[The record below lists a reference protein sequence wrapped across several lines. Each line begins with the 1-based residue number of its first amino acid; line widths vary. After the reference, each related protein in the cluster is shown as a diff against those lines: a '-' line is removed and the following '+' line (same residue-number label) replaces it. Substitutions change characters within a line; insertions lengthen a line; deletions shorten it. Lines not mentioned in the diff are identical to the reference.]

1 MLSLMEKQLQNK
13 NIPYGY
19 ALCFNKACQLRETC
33 MHYQAYLFQ
42 PKDQLSGHT
51 ILPSA
56 WQNGPCKRYCEVKL
70 IKKAWGF
77 NNIYMN
83 VPYYLKA
90 EARQKVKKYFSSG
103 NGPYYRYH
111 HGENKLLPRQ
121 QEDIM
126 QILAKYGST
135 DGLKFDHYE
144 MDYDFS

>member
-1 MLSLMEKQLQNK
+1 MEKYLQET
-13 NIPYGY
+13 NIPSGY
-19 ALCFNKACQLRETC
+19 ALCFNETCQLREKC
-33 MHYQAYLFQ
+33 LHYQAYLLQ
-42 PKDQLSGHT
+42 PKERLSGPA

-56 WQNGPCKRYCEVKL
+56 WKSGECQRYSEEKL

-77 NNIYMN
+77 CNIYKN

-90 EARQKVKKYFSSG
+90 EAHRKVKNYFSSG

-111 HGENKLLPRQ
+111 HGENKLSPQQ

-126 QILAKYGST
+126 GILAKYGST
-135 DGLKFDHYE
+135 EGLAFDHYE